1 MFCNLKWFREVPNT
15 STFVITSQAKMNE
28 KHFTE
33 ATPTDFDDFWSST
46 EEPSGGL
53 TQSIRH
59 SSFKKLSPDIICMDS
74 SSSITNNAVKPNYYS
89 RNGLECY
96 DVIRASMGDEKY
108 IGFLW
113 GNIQKYL
120 WRWEKKNGKQDLEK
134 AVEYLTKLI
143 ETLD

>member
-1 MFCNLKWFREVPNT
+1 
-15 STFVITSQAKMNE
+15 MNE
-28 KHFTE
+28 KRFTE
-33 ATPTDFDDFWSST
+33 ATPTDFDDFWNNT

-53 TQSIRH
+53 IQPTKYSFFEKANPKTSCME
-59 SSFKKLSPDIICMDS
+59 SSYSVS
-74 SSSITNNAVKPNYYS
+74 NNAVKPNYYS

-96 DVIRASMGDEKY
+96 DVIRASMGLEKY
-108 IGFLW
+108 KGFLW

-120 WRWEKKNGKQDLEK
+120 WRWEQKNGKQDLEK